1 MCVSA
6 LVRRAGIFAGGGE
19 MEKTNTC
26 FEKALAIDSNAVDIF
41 IHRARVS
48 AHAHTHYVMPT
59 GVQEFCMLSSTC
71 MTTFTI

>member
-6 LVRRAGIFAGGGE
+6 LVRRAGIFAGCGE
-19 MEKTNTC
+19 LEKTNTC

-48 AHAHTHYVMPT
+48 SSMRMCLYACT
-59 GVQEFCMLSSTC
+59 MLD
-71 MTTFTI
+71 